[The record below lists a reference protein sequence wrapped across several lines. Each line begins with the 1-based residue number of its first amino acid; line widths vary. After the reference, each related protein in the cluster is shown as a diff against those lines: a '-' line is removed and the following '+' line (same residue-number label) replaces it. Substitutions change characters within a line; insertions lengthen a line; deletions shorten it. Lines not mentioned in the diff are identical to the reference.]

1 MIRAFWHG
9 LMAAILLAPLAP
21 AAAAYPERPIRLI
34 VPFVAGGSIDRVA
47 RLLAERIQA
56 RVGQPVIVDNR
67 TGATGNIGTQAVVAA
82 PPDGYTLLMQTSA
95 LAITPWLSR
104 LPFDVERD
112 LVPVTRIARTP
123 YALVVRAS
131 LPVDS
136 FEAFVAYAAAHPG
149 KLTCSSYGV
158 GSPPHLALELI
169 KQAASVDIVHAPY
182 RSFSQAAPSFASGQ
196 LDCGIDTPTNVQPLV
211 DMGTVRVLGVTSAEP
226 FFLFLSAQ
234 PMASRYPGTEVEG
247 FQLLF
252 VARGTPP
259 DIVDRIHAEFAR
271 ALRDPEVEKQL
282 RGMGFVPVGDDP
294 RSAVAGFAKDYARF
308 GQVIKERGIRAE

>member
-9 LMAAILLAPLAP
+9 LMAAILLAPFAP
-21 AAAAYPERPIRLI
+21 AAAGYPERPIRLI

-123 YALVVRAS
+123 YALVVRTS
-131 LPVDS
+131 LPVES
-136 FEAFVAYAAAHPG
+136 FEAFVAYAAA
-149 KLTCSSYGV
+149 
-158 GSPPHLALELI
+158 
-169 KQAASVDIVHAPY
+169 
-182 RSFSQAAPSFASGQ
+182 
-196 LDCGIDTPTNVQPLV
+196 
-211 DMGTVRVLGVTSAEP
+211 
-226 FFLFLSAQ
+226 Q
-234 PMASRYPGTEVEG
+234 PMARRYPGTEVEG

-252 VARGTPP
+252 AARGTPP
-259 DIVDRIHAEFAR
+259 DVVDRIHAEFAR
-271 ALRDPEVEKQL
+271 VLRDPDVAKQL

-294 RSAVAGFAKDYARF
+294 RPASPRTTPASAS
-308 GQVIKERGIRAE
+308 

>member
-1 MIRAFWHG
+1 MIRAMWHG
-9 LMAAILLAPLAP
+9 LMAAILLTPPSLA
-21 AAAAYPERPIRLI
+21 AGDYPERPVRLV

-56 RVGQPVIVDNR
+56 KLGQPVVVDNR

-82 PPDGYTLLMQTSA
+82 PPDGHTLLMQTSA
-95 LAITPWLSR
+95 LAISPWLSR
-104 LPFDVERD
+104 LPFDVEAD

-123 YALVVRAS
+123 YALVVRKS
-131 LPVDS
+131 LPVES

-169 KQAASVDIVHAPY
+169 KQAASVEIVHAPY
-182 RSFSQAAPSFASGQ
+182 RSFSQAVPSLVSGQ
-196 LDCGIDTPTNVQPLV
+196 LDCSIDTPTNVQPQV
-211 DMGTVRVLGVTSAEP
+211 ETGVVRVLGVTAAEP
-226 FFLFLSAQ
+226 FFLFPSAT

-252 VARGTPP
+252 AAKGTPP
-259 DIVDRIHAEFAR
+259 AIVGRVRAEFAR
-271 ALRDPEVEKQL
+271 VLRDPEVEKQL
-282 RGMGFVPVGDDP
+282 RAMGFVPVGDDP
-294 RSAVAGFAKDYARF
+294 RSAAEGFEKDYARF
-308 GQVIKERGIRAE
+308 GRLIKERGIRAE